1 MRTFLLVKAA
11 LLPLPLYALG
21 AWMGRPFEAA
31 AFGLLYGIAWA
42 LVRHRGKLPPAFE
55 TALLGGL
62 AVVVIA
68 HLVGAAG
75 LAAHS
80 NAIVLAA
87 LALGATVSIA
97 LGRPWTAEF
106 SAGEYQGASTSPLFR
121 IINAQ
126 ISGVWAVLF
135 AWFALASLLKL
146 PSLATTVPL
155 VLGGIASVLLPRVLV
170 KRGLARLALGDKRN
184 PWPAPDFRAPLVDP
198 SAEETCDVA
207 VVGAG
212 LGGLTAAALLAQEGL
227 KVSVFEHHVV
237 PGGFSHT
244 WLRVAHA
251 RDPETNAK
259 LVFRFDSG
267 VHDVSGWY
275 PGGTVHTLFTRL
287 GIADDSRW
295 VRLDHRY
302 VLDGKTLDVPRDWR
316 AYAAKLGEMYPADAA
331 GIATLFEEIAAI
343 FKGMFSTAEG
353 RSGIP
358 GTPSS
363 PDALLAF
370 ARNNPLAMQWMDKP
384 WDTFIRRHVKGEA
397 ALAWISAL
405 TGYISDNGRTLT
417 VADMVPLYGY
427 YFHGGHYPVGGS
439 GAIAESLVRVIEAAG
454 GTVHLRTPVVRI
466 LTETMQARGLIVRD
480 HKGRERRVSA
490 KAVVCNA
497 DLSLMLSTLIDD
509 ACVRAA
515 FEAQMGPMT
524 PACSAVAVHLGIK
537 GTLDMPAVVH
547 VDADGRHGGMVIP
560 SVLDPS
566 CAPEGYATIELLKLL
581 PNAEARTWYP
591 GAPSDD
597 AHDLDV
603 HRHSNAYIARK
614 AEMGDELIA
623 LARHV
628 IPDIDARIVFRTEAT
643 PLTYQRYAW
652 TRQGSIYGTQT
663 SNGKAP
669 VKTPVANLTLAG
681 AATHGAGVEAVVI
694 SGALAAEAL
703 VPGLLSRQPAAAKRA
718 KPMPAT
724 ATGSA
729 ASSAA

>member
-21 AWMGRPFEAA
+21 AWMGCPFEAA
-31 AFGLLYGIAWA
+31 AAGLLYGIAWA
-42 LVRHRGKLPPAFE
+42 LLRHRGKLPPPFE
-55 TALLGGL
+55 TALLAGL
-62 AVVVIA
+62 AVVVVA
-68 HLVGAAG
+68 HLAGAAD
-75 LAAHS
+75 LARHS

-97 LGRPWTAEF
+97 IGRPWTGEF
-106 SAGEYQGASTSPLFR
+106 SAGEYQGASASPLFR

-135 AWFALASLLKL
+135 AWFALASFLAL
-146 PSLATTVPL
+146 PSLATTIPM
-155 VLGGIASVLLPRVLV
+155 VLGGIASVLMPRVLV
-170 KRGLARLALGDKRN
+170 KRALIRMAQGDQRN
-184 PWPAPDFRAPLVDP
+184 AWPAPDFAKPIVAPAAD
-198 SAEETCDVA
+198 ETCDVA
-207 VVGAG
+207 VIGAG

-227 KVSVFEHHVV
+227 KVHVYEHHVV

-287 GIADDSRW
+287 GIANDSRW
-295 VRLDHRY
+295 SRLDHRY
-302 VLDGKTLDVPRDWR
+302 VLDGKTVDVPRDWR
-316 AYAAKLGEMYPADAA
+316 AYAAKLGEMYPADAS
-331 GIATLFEEIAAI
+331 GIAALFEEIAAI

-384 WDTFIRRHVKGEA
+384 WDVFIRRHVKGEA

-405 TGYISDNGRTLT
+405 TGYISDSGRTLT

-439 GAIAESLVRVIEAAG
+439 GVIAESLVRAIEAAG
-454 GTVHLRTPVVRI
+454 GEVHLRTPVVRI
-466 LTETMQARGLIVRD
+466 LTEAMTARGLIVHD
-480 HKGRERRVSA
+480 HKGRERRVAA

-497 DLSLMLSTLIDD
+497 DLSIMLSKLIDD
-509 ACVRAA
+509 ADVRAA
-515 FEAQMGPMT
+515 FETQMGPMT

-537 GTLDMPAVVH
+537 GKLDMPAVVH
-547 VDADGRHGGMVIP
+547 VAADGAHGGMVIP

-566 CAPEGYATIELLKLL
+566 CAPEGYSTIEILKLV
-581 PNAEARTWYP
+581 PDAEARTWYP
-591 GAPSDD
+591 GEPSDD
-597 AHDLDV
+597 AHDLDAV
-603 HRHSNAYIARK
+603 RHSNAYIDRK
-614 AEMGDELIA
+614 ARMGDELIA
-623 LARHV
+623 MARHV
-628 IPDIDARIVFRTEAT
+628 IPDIDARIVFRNEAT
-643 PLTYQRYAW
+643 PLTYQRYSW
-652 TRQGSIYGTQT
+652 TRHGSIYGTRT

-703 VPGLLSRQPAAAKRA
+703 VPGLLSRPAAARQA
-718 KPMPAT
+718 RPMAAA